1 MHNRVHIYLFTTKTI
16 KPHLEIT
23 DSILTVA
30 STDFDAIVLTKAG
43 VVQVVPQEKQKK
55 ELYRWYYNSH
65 QPLMY
70 VMTESGIDLL
80 KPAIDSTTIVT
91 LNPQKPK
98 SRIIDFSYHTFSTL
112 ARMEDGSFFGI
123 DKSLNRPP
131 ILIFG
136 SKVPLINNV

>member
-1 MHNRVHIYLFTTKTI
+1 
-16 KPHLEIT
+16 
-23 DSILTVA
+23 
-30 STDFDAIVLTKAG
+30 VLTKAG